1 MAKAVAH
8 SSYEKGGDLMK
19 ELNNLSVFL
28 GIGALA
34 MLGLKRLW
42 NDQEISRE
50 EFQKLVLDS
59 GLGKGFEDRAWE
71 VWKLGRDSRL
81 EDAKRLYKAEAM
93 LEQCDELAHISQGL
107 KALGKMTKDP
117 SVPAMVKRSI
127 TVHWFNKL
135 FDFCGIDVPI
145 TPGDFTV
152 DMQSVATPSE
162 REAGLRRELSLVRK
176 SSAFWEREAR
186 RLGENQAKRIRA
198 EFEMEA
204 SHGNQHAP

>member
-1 MAKAVAH
+1 
-8 SSYEKGGDLMK
+8 MK
-19 ELNNLSVFL
+19 ELNKLSVFL
-28 GIGALA
+28 GVGALA

-71 VWKLGRDSRL
+71 IWTLGRDSRL

-93 LEQCDELAHISQGL
+93 LEQCDDLAHITQGL

-135 FDFCGIDVPI
+135 FDFCGIDFPV
-145 TPGDFTV
+145 TPGDFTE
-152 DMQSVATPSE
+152 DMQSVSAPSE
-162 REAGLRRELSLVRK
+162 REAGLRRELSLVLK

-186 RLGENQAKRIRA
+186 RLGEYQAKRIRDD
-198 EFEMEA
+198 FEKGEA
-204 SHGNQHAP
+204 HGDQHAP